1 MTTMMKYYLLL
12 VAMSL
17 LSAASTA
24 QIQFQ
29 PFDINILKLSAKK
42 QNKLI
47 LLNFTASWC
56 TPCQTMKRE
65 TFLNVEVGN
74 FYNTHFICSQV
85 DTDKNKSFA
94 SGFDVDILPDF
105 VVLNSKGEEI
115 YRFGGYQ
122 SAEAFLEKG
131 YKALKAQESGD
142 KPLQKLEWCA
152 DSERWQ
158 HCDDALKQFLTSNE
172 WKTPAAATLL
182 LQFARQHNKIA
193 MLHYTLYRAEYEK
206 LVEPQRY
213 QNFRAA
219 MASIVSIPLINNA
232 LALKTA
238 PNWTNIQDSIT
249 HYVGSENMTA
259 FMTYNKS
266 YYYLKSKDWVN
277 YFKLIDGAVQEDLKN
292 KDADYQ
298 VKIYKETIYSWIDI
312 IENENEEEEIN
323 PQGALGIGLTY
334 IYEYLKKWE
343 ALEHSKEVY
352 ELLIG
357 ITESLD
363 KQQEADFYYEL
374 WQNAQE

>member
-1 MTTMMKYYLLL
+1 MTNMMKYYLLL

-29 PFDINILKLSAKK
+29 PFDINVLKLSAKK

-158 HCDDALKQFLTSNE
+158 HCDDALKQFLTSSE